1 LNGIEMPRLCGAACP
16 SAPIRDGENPMTN
29 SKLMGAA
36 VLALSALAMNTAFA
50 HGAAGPRHGG
60 VVQVAN
66 DVSFELVTEAD
77 GATIYLVDHDAP
89 MPSAGIT
96 GKLTVLNGAEK
107 TEAEVKA
114 AGDNKLRATGVKL
127 ASGAKVVAVLN
138 NVEGRTTTVRF
149 TVK

>member
-1 LNGIEMPRLCGAACP
+1 MTKTKLIGAA
-16 SAPIRDGENPMTN
+16 
-29 SKLMGAA
+29 L
-36 VLALSALAMNTAFA
+36 LALGTLTAPVAWA
-50 HGAAGPRHGG
+50 HGAAGPKHGG

-66 DVSFELVTEAD
+66 DVSFELVGDAD

-96 GKLTVLNGAEK
+96 GKLTVLIGSQK
-107 TEAEVKA
+107 TEAEVKP
-114 AGDNKLRATGVKL
+114 AGDNKLKATGVKL

-138 NVEGRTTTVRF
+138 NVEGQTATVRF